1 VSLAAVA
8 GALPADL
15 TIGVKPAGILLG
27 GQADGLVSDTINSL
41 SDSFIKSPG
50 SSGVSIGVGFA
61 LSVSPKNKLVKRSA
75 ENPTSIDLTNRDA
88 SKLDTHAIVDGS
100 TFTVSNRLCGTGE
113 LTTDLIDRLEKEL
126 FPIKLGLDMASTACT
141 PLTSDMLSGSIQFHP
156 ALGTKVPSR

>member
-1 VSLAAVA
+1 VSLAAVT

-15 TIGVKPAGILLG
+15 TIGV
-27 GQADGLVSDTINSL
+27 
-41 SDSFIKSPG
+41 
-50 SSGVSIGVGFA
+50 
-61 LSVSPKNKLVKRSA
+61 KLVKRSA

-100 TFTVSNRLCGTGE
+100 TFTVSNRLCGTGK
-113 LTTDLIDRLEKEL
+113 LTTDLTDRLEKEL

-156 ALGTKVPSR
+156 ALGTKGTFTVAIASDPQYTNTVSTTSGTFDATEKVHQSVLTWLD